1 MFVLLF
7 GVINNSNNP
16 GGQSTYSFGKS
27 EKSVKKRMAD
37 PGQY

>member
-1 MFVLLF
+1 MLLF